1 MSQDLQ
7 TGLSALIAAIVG
19 WVVSQLLGK
28 KSPTPANPVAP
39 VKPAEPPMPDSGN
52 DPYAGMPGLPGHPFL
67 RIIVPG
73 LLRWLGGSVQATTSP
88 PAPATAAL
96 SDGQSVAHDEA
107 ALTLIASAVKS
118 DPKRLA
124 KMKMLLSDG
133 Q

>member
-28 KSPTPANPVAP
+28 KSPTPTNPVAP
-39 VKPAEPPMPDSGN
+39 VKPTEPSAPDGVN
-52 DPYAGMPGLPGHPFL
+52 DPYAGMPGLTGHPFL

-73 LLRWLGGSVQATTSP
+73 LLRWLGGGVQATVTSQVN
-88 PAPATAAL
+88 APA
-96 SDGQSVAHDEA
+96 SMSEGQSVAHDEA

-118 DPKRLA
+118 DPNRLA
-124 KMKMLLSDG
+124 KMKALLGDG